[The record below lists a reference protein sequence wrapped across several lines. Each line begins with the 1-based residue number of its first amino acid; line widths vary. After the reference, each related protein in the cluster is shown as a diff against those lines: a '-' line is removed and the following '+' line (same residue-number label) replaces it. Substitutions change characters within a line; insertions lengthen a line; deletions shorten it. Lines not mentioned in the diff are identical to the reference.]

1 MSKGNF
7 YFPSTSG
14 GSGGGGGAV
23 DAEDVTYATNA
34 SADWP
39 GADPTDVEEALDT
52 AAGRLAEMERFAP
65 IFLTGATAEIDAS
78 DAADLDIALPAGVSR
93 CVILWAA
100 IERTAGAAG
109 SVRVILYAND
119 ARSVY
124 PRYIFGSAFSGR
136 PFDQNPLSG
145 PMEESGGNGL
155 FYTHNYTNIEGDAFL
170 RFVVNNQD
178 FFEEAG
184 TFRLDL
190 IVLPLP
196 TVSGES

>member
-1 MSKGNF
+1 MGF
-7 YFPSTSG
+7 FFPVRGS
-14 GSGGGGGAV
+14 SGGGGGGGPV
-23 DAEDVTYATNA
+23 DSEDVTYTTNA

-39 GADPTDVEEALDT
+39 GADPTNVEAALDT
-52 AAGRLAEMERFAP
+52 AAGRLAEVERFAP
-65 IFLTGATAEIDAS
+65 IFLSGATAEIDAS

-93 CVILWAA
+93 CVVLWAA
-100 IERTAGAAG
+100 IERTAGDAG
-109 SVRVILYAND
+109 SVRVTLYANN

-136 PFDQNPLSG
+136 PFDQNPLQG

-178 FFEEAG
+178 FFENAG

-196 TVSGES
+196 TLAGET